1 MVENKDPKKSEGKE
15 KKKKTGFA
23 SGLHSTKSGGKN
35 TGLVGH
41 ASKKALPN
49 NKKYLDLFL
58 PQIL

>member
-1 MVENKDPKKSEGKE
+1 MVENKDPKKSEGKR
-15 KKKKTGFA
+15 KKKGFA